1 MSEVEVYLAIFGHC
15 GMKKVEVMTVFGD
28 YITNIFITNNIISS
42 KAPYIGKTLVSRHK
56 CSATG
61 LSMCQAQNR
70 NYFSK

>member
-1 MSEVEVYLAIFGHC
+1 MSEVEVYHAIFGHC
-15 GMKKVEVMTVFGD
+15 GMKKVEVMTVFVD
-28 YITNIFITNNIISS
+28 YISS

-70 NYFSK
+70 NYFFK

>member
-1 MSEVEVYLAIFGHC
+1 MSEVEVYHEKIGHYW
-15 GMKKVEVMTVFGD
+15 MKKVEVMTAFVD
-28 YITNIFITNNIISS
+28 PISS
-42 KAPYIGKTLVSRHK
+42 KAPYIGKNLVSRHK